1 MGSTSRMATS
11 GTVEGLM
18 IGVSWISKIWSSS
31 FNPLASTSISSSLF
45 ISKLTVGLVLV
56 GVDPFED
63 LWNHLQMQEKYF
75 DNISNR

>member
-18 IGVSWISKIWSSS
+18 IGVSWISMICSSS

-56 GVDPFED
+56 GVDPLED